1 VAQSLGHDVRAVRRS
16 LRYLLIALLALGLV
30 LLLLWAV
37 VVNPPRL
44 INTSG
49 WP

>member
-1 VAQSLGHDVRAVRRS
+1 LRQPLRHDVRALLRS

-37 VVNPPRL
+37 VVIPPRL